1 MSGAVQSDSAI
12 CTTCGCTYE
21 VVKEQKAPDT
31 VGDTRSA
38 VPDLPPETLPLA
50 SFVQLGNCSGCKE
63 ALQAFLQA
71 MPPYLTQLNKKL
83 FLNLCAN
90 TGCC

>member
-21 VVKEQKAPDT
+21 VVKEQNAPDT

-50 SFVQLGNCSGCKE
+50 SFV
-63 ALQAFLQA
+63 
-71 MPPYLTQLNKKL
+71 
-83 FLNLCAN
+83 
-90 TGCC
+90 